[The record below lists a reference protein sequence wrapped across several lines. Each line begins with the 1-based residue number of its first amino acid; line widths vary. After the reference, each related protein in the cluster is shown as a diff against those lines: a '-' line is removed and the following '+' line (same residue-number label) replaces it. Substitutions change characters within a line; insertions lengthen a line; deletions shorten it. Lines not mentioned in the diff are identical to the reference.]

1 MAQVGFPV
9 HCPHAAV
16 APAFDVI
23 ESLASED
30 GARLQAMSA
39 ADHNI
44 GDKLEKLE
52 RTEQASRQEA
62 ITSELLDVVTG
73 SEAILARTDR

>member
-1 MAQVGFPV
+1 MAQVGFAA

-44 GDKLEKLE
+44 GDNLEKLE
-52 RTEQASRQEA
+52 RT
-62 ITSELLDVVTG
+62 
-73 SEAILARTDR
+73 